1 MALNLERT
9 INKKNQ
15 QHSTGDKK
23 MKKLVTAAAILSVIG
38 FAGITAASAH
48 GGFFNNGYG
57 YCNPYTANGTA
68 VTKEDAAAI
77 EKFQADTSDIR
88 KEIVVKR
95 SELNA
100 LLSNNNPD
108 EKKVAGLTGDL
119 YDLEKELDAKAEKVD
134 AVNRYGYDRGPGYGY
149 GMGYGMMGGYGG
161 YGMGPGMMGGYGGY
175 GYGPGGHMMG
185 W

>member
-1 MALNLERT
+1 
-9 INKKNQ
+9 
-15 QHSTGDKK
+15 

-38 FAGITAASAH
+38 FVGIQAASAR

-57 YCNPYTANGTA
+57 YCGTYGTNGTA
-68 VTKEDAAAI
+68 FTKEDAAAI

-100 LLSNNNPD
+100 LLSTNNPD

-134 AVNRYGYDRGPGYGY
+134 AVNRYAYNRGPGY
-149 GMGYGMMGGYGG
+149 G
-161 YGMGPGMMGGYGGY
+161 YGMGPGMMGGYGYGMGPGMMRGYGYGMGPGMMDGY

>member
-1 MALNLERT
+1 
-9 INKKNQ
+9 
-15 QHSTGDKK
+15 
-23 MKKLVTAAAILSVIG
+23 MKKIVTAAAILSVIG
-38 FAGITAASAH
+38 FVGISAASARS
-48 GGFFNNGYG
+48 GFFNNGYG
-57 YCNPYTANGTA
+57 YCNPYATDGTA
-68 VTKEDAAAI
+68 FTKEDAAAI

-100 LLSNNNPD
+100 LLSNDNPD

-134 AVNRYGYDRGPGYGY
+134 AVNRYAYGGGPMMGGYGY
-149 GMGYGMMGGYGG
+149 GMGPGMMRGYG
-161 YGMGPGMMGGYGGY
+161 YGMGPGMMGGYGW
-175 GYGPGGHMMG
+175 GPGGHMMG

>member
-1 MALNLERT
+1 
-9 INKKNQ
+9 
-15 QHSTGDKK
+15 

-57 YCNPYTANGTA
+57 YGYCNPYATNGTA
-68 VTKEDAAAI
+68 FTKEDTAAI
-77 EKFQADTSDIR
+77 EKFQADTNDIR

-95 SELNA
+95 NELNA
-100 LLSNNNPD
+100 LLSTNNPD

-134 AVNRYGYDRGPGYGY
+134 IGNRYAYNRGPGYGY
-149 GMGYGMMGGYGG
+149 GMGPGMMGGYGPYAMGPGMMGGYYGG
-161 YGMGPGMMGGYGGY
+161 YGMGPGMMGGYG
-175 GYGPGGHMMG
+175 YGPGGHMMG

>member
-1 MALNLERT
+1 MAISLERT

-15 QHSTGDKK
+15 QSLTGDKK

-38 FAGITAASAH
+38 FVGISAASSH

-57 YCNPYTANGTA
+57 YGYCGTYGTNGTA
-68 VTKEDAAAI
+68 FTKEDAAAI
-77 EKFQADTSDIR
+77 EKFQADTKDIR

-100 LLSNNNPD
+100 LLSNDNPD
-108 EKKVAGLTGDL
+108 EKKVASLTGDL
-119 YDLEKELDAKAEKVD
+119 YDLENELDAKAEKVD
-134 AVNRYGYDRGPGYGY
+134 GGNRYAYGP
-149 GMGYGMMGGYGG
+149 MGGYG
-161 YGMGPGMMGGYGGY
+161 YGMGPGMMGGYGYGMGPGMMGGY
-175 GYGPGGHMMG
+175 GWGPGGHMMG